1 MRAPAFWWRAQA
13 GMLARLLR
21 PFGWIYGAL
30 TLWRMRRNGAGI
42 GIPVICVGNF
52 VAGGAGKTP
61 TTLALLRLL
70 GDLGQTPFALTRGY
84 GGVLAGPVEVDRQ
97 RHGPADVGDEA
108 LLLAAQ
114 ARTLVSRKR
123 APGGVLARTLGASV
137 VVMDDGLQNPGLAK
151 DLRLAV
157 VDGASG
163 VGNGLCLPAGP
174 LRAPLAGQLGQ
185 CDAVLVIGAGEAGDA
200 VAAMARDA
208 GRAVLRATLE
218 PSVASRVRLA
228 GRRVIAVSGIGR
240 PAKFETTLRQAGA
253 EIASHHAFPDHHAYA
268 PAEIAML
275 LSQAREQGCP
285 IATTEK
291 DWVKLAGSWPEAE
304 RDRMVVVTVALVF
317 DDPSALTALLARAV
331 PSLKARSG
339 PPRAP

>member
-1 MRAPAFWWRAQA
+1 MR
-13 GMLARLLR
+13 ARLLA
-21 PFGWIYGAL
+21 PLGWLYGAL
-30 TLWRMRRNGAGI
+30 TLWRMRRSGARI

-84 GGVLAGPVEVDRQ
+84 GGSLAGPIEVDRQ
-97 RHGPADVGDEA
+97 THGPAEIGDET

-114 ARTLVSRKR
+114 ARTIVSRKR
-123 APGGVLARTLGASV
+123 APGGVLARELGAGV

-157 VDGASG
+157 VDGESG

-174 LRAPLAGQLGQ
+174 LRAPLAGQLEQ
-185 CDAVLVIGAGEAGDA
+185 CDAVLVIGPGEAGDS
-200 VAAMARDA
+200 VAGMANET
-208 GRAVLRATLE
+208 GLAVLRARLE

-240 PAKFETTLRQAGA
+240 PAKFEATLRQAGA
-253 EIASHHAFPDHHAYA
+253 EIVDHRSFPDHHAYT
-268 PAEIAML
+268 PAEIAKL
-275 LSQAREQGCP
+275 LAEAREQSCP

-291 DWVKLAGSWPEAE
+291 DWTKLAGSWPAAE
-304 RDRMVVVTVALVF
+304 RERVIVVAVGLVF
-317 DDPSALTALLARAV
+317 DDPSALTALVTRTLAAG
-331 PSLKARSG
+331 KGRSG
-339 PPRAP
+339 APGAPQP